1 MLMIVANGNGGQ
13 VNPGDSIF
21 VDNNF
26 SYQGGLY
33 GTNAVEFGNNVK
45 VDGPIVGSQI
55 ILANNLATNA
65 FPTISIVPVGMPSN
79 EEVYAQ
85 PNPPQGFTGSD
96 SFQYTLHDND
106 ADDPKT
112 ANGTIK

>member
-21 VDNNF
+21 MDNNN

-33 GTNAVEFGNNVK
+33 GVNAVEFGNNDS

-55 ILANNLATNA
+55 ILANNLVTNS
-65 FPTISIVPVGMPSN
+65 FPDH
-79 EEVYAQ
+79 Q
-85 PNPPQGFTGSD
+85 RGSFGD
-96 SFQYTLHDND
+96 AVERERLRPAESAPGLHRLEGVL
-106 ADDPKT
+106 AGAKFGRL
-112 ANGTIK
+112 ARR